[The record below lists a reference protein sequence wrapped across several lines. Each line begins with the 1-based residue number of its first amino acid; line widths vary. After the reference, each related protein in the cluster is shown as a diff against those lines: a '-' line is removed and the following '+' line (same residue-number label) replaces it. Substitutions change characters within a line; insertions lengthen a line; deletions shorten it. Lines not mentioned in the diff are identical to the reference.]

1 MNTQFTR
8 HARARLQQRSI
19 PLAVVDLL
27 QDFGRESYCG
37 RGAIRYVFDRGA
49 RASLRRQFSRD
60 QLRQI
65 EPWLNVYAVVG
76 DVGQIVTVAYAKRSF
91 RRA

>member
-1 MNTQFTR
+1 MNAELTR
-8 HARARLQQRSI
+8 HARTRAQQRSI
-19 PLAVVDLL
+19 PLTVVDLL
-27 QDFGRESYCG
+27 QDFGGESYCG
-37 RGAIRYVFDRGA
+37 KGAIRYIFDRGA
-49 RASLRRQFSRD
+49 KARLRLQLGQD

-76 DVGQIVTVAYAKRSF
+76 DAGRIITVAHSKRRF

>member
-8 HARARLQQRSI
+8 HARTRLQQRSI

-27 QDFGRESYCG
+27 QDFGCECYCG
-37 RGAIRYVFDRGA
+37 RGAIRYIFDRNA
-49 RASLRRQFSRD
+49 RASLQRQLGHD
-60 QLRQI
+60 QLQEI

-76 DVGQIVTVAYAKRSF
+76 DAGQIVTVAHA
-91 RRA
+91 RRRFHRV